1 VWVPQDND
9 GHVPDD
15 FDRPVRLACR
25 NVLAVLDAA
34 DMTVRN
40 LAKVTLQTSYPVAR

>member
-1 VWVPQDND
+1 MSRMTSTGSAAWP
-9 GHVPDD
+9 G
-15 FDRPVRLACR
+15 A